1 VRSLRDV
8 GDDGRRAVQRVRA
21 GLLAALVLSL
31 AAGAHV
37 LAGDALPAPALLVAL
52 AAVTL
57 AATTVVGRS
66 RLRRRTLV
74 PALVA
79 GQWALHHAFA
89 LLAVPLPGADAVP
102 TAAVHAGHVHGA
114 ALLPAVGEAGPD
126 LVAPSAAMTLAHALA
141 AAVTALVA
149 VSADRAWAAAV
160 TWVGRLVP
168 ALAVA
173 LRALV
178 PAGAPRARRTRG
190 TRVVV
195 PAAVVLSTRPR
206 RGPPAALLA
215 A

>member
-1 VRSLRDV
+1 MRTLRDV
-8 GDDGRRAVQRVRA
+8 GDDGRRALQRVRA

-37 LAGDALPAPALLVAL
+37 LAGDALPTPALLVAL

-57 AATTVVGRS
+57 AATTVLGRR

-74 PALVA
+74 PALVV

-89 LLAVPLPGADAVP
+89 VLAVPLPADAAVP
-102 TAAVHAGHVHGA
+102 TGAVHAGHLPGA
-114 ALLPAVGEAGPD
+114 AVLPAVGEVGPD

-141 AAVTALVA
+141 AALTALVA

-160 TWVGRLVP
+160 TWLGRLLP

-173 LRALV
+173 LPALV
-178 PAGAPRARRTRG
+178 PGGASRARRTPR
-190 TRVVV
+190 TRVLV

-206 RGPPAALLA
+206 RGPPVGLLA

>member
-1 VRSLRDV
+1 MRSLRDV

-57 AATTVVGRS
+57 AATTVVGRR

-79 GQWALHHAFA
+79 GQWALHHA
-89 LLAVPLPGADAVP
+89 LAVLAAPLPAADAAPVGG
-102 TAAVHAGHVHGA
+102 VHLHGA
-114 ALLPAVGEAGPD
+114 AVLPAVGEVGPD
-126 LVAPSAAMTLAHALA
+126 VVAPSAAMTLAHALA

-149 VSADRAWAAAV
+149 VSADRAWAAAL
-160 TWVGRLVP
+160 TWLDRLVP

-173 LRALV
+173 LRPLV
-178 PAGAPRARRTRG
+178 PAGAPRARRTRR